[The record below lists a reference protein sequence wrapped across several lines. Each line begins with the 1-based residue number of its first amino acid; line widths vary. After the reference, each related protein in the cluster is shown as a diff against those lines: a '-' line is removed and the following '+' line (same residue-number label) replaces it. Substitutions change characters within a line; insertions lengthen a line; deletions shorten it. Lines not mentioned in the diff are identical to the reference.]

1 MSLWFDA
8 HLDLAYLAVN
18 GREMRAPL
26 DRRAGPHPPAAVT
39 LPSLRE
45 GGVRVA
51 LGTIFTEAVPNAD
64 GVKDRSQFVAGDA
77 ERAHAVGRAQLE
89 VYLTWRDE
97 GLIVIDVPRVL
108 RSDAGVGDIR
118 GGMGVSE
125 TRPLDL
131 AGVLARAKTRA
142 PLHLGI
148 LVENADPIRDPDEL
162 PWWVERGVCAI
173 GLAWA
178 RPSRYAMG
186 NAVPGD
192 ERTALTDLGR
202 AMVRAMDALG
212 VVHDVSHLSDRAMDE
227 LFGLTDR
234 PVIASHSNCRGLLN
248 DPENQ
253 RHLRDESIREIARR
267 GGVIGLNLCRSFIAP
282 QPYAKADPRPSIDQ
296 AVAHVERVCEIA
308 GHRRAVGLGSDM
320 DGGLSA
326 DDLPVGIDR
335 PSDLPRLSRA
345 LAERGWS
352 PDEVAGFEH
361 ANFGRFFGGAALV
374 ERRHPRVPV
383 V

>member
-1 MSLWFDA
+1 VALWFDA

-26 DRRAGPHPPAAVT
+26 DPAAAPHPPAAVT

-45 GGVRVA
+45 GGIRVA
-51 LGTIFTEAVPNAD
+51 LGTVFTEAVDSAGD
-64 GVKDRSQFVAGDA
+64 VKDRSQYAAGDA

-97 GLIVIDVPRVL
+97 GLVALDVPRVL
-108 RSDAGVGDIR
+108 RADPGIGDIR

-131 AGVLARAKTRA
+131 AGLLARAKPRA
-142 PLHLGI
+142 PLHLGV
-148 LVENADPIRDPDEL
+148 LVENADPIRSPDDL
-162 PWWVERGVCAI
+162 PWWVERGVCAV

-186 NAVPGD
+186 NAVSLRDKTG
-192 ERTALTDLGR
+192 LTDLGR

-227 LFGLTDR
+227 LLELTDR
-234 PVIASHSNCRGLLN
+234 PVMASHSNCRAILN
-248 DPENQ
+248 DPSNQ

-267 GGVIGLNLCRSFIAP
+267 GGVIGLNLCRNFIAP
-282 QPYAKADPRPSIDQ
+282 QPYAKPDPRPTIEQ
-296 AVAHVERVCEIA
+296 AIAHVEHVCAVA
-308 GHRRAVGLGSDM
+308 GNRRCVGLGSDL
-320 DGGLSA
+320 DGGLTA
-326 DDLPVGIDR
+326 NDLPAGIDR
-335 PSDLPRLSRA
+335 PSDLTKLKKA
-345 LAERGWS
+345 LAERAWS
-352 PDEVAGFEH
+352 PDDIAGFEH
-361 ANFGRFFGGAALV
+361 ANFARFFATTASRGRA
-374 ERRHPRVPV
+374 
-383 V
+383 